1 MATRLGSYVQRLR
14 RDAGLTQQQAA
25 DLAGLSIGSLRDLE
39 QGRITAPR
47 SATLRRLA
55 EALRLSAADTD
66 ELLRRSQP
74 GQFPDDELW
83 LQVLGPVALQVDGAR
98 VELGSSRQ
106 RLLLGVLALAANSPV
121 SQERLIETIW
131 GNRPPGNVAELLQT
145 NATRLRRRLREHGGD
160 RAPELVTAPGSYQL
174 TIAENQLDLL
184 LFRRLAGQAQRAWQ
198 AGDPAT
204 AGRLLAEGIALW
216 RGDPFADLASLRT
229 DPEVAGLS
237 REWQAAAVGYAAT
250 AIELGR
256 PDDALPL
263 LWRVVEADPLH
274 EAAYAQLL
282 IALSVNGQPADAS
295 TLFEKLRRRLAE
307 ELGTDPG
314 PELVRA
320 YQAARRRDRGRLVSP
335 TTTVRRQLPA
345 DLAEFTGR
353 EAELAALH
361 AAADNSLPAPRCGA
375 HAPSSN
381 SPPAPRC
388 GAPPP
393 PIGSGTAATVLSI
406 VGTAG
411 VGKTG
416 LAVHFA
422 QQLLAAGRYPDLQLY
437 VDLGGCADQPPGE
450 PASVLAM
457 LLRLLGVAPD
467 QMPPDLPGRAAL
479 YRDRLFG
486 RAALVLLDNVSSE
499 EWVQPLLPGG
509 PTNLVLLTSRR
520 SLALDGGR
528 VVPLDV
534 LPPADAERLLARIAG
549 PERVSGD
556 LAGARR
562 LVELCGQLPLAVS
575 LAARRLRARPSWRPS
590 DLADRLQH
598 TDDLLAELAAGS
610 DQLRTVFDASYR
622 RLTDDE
628 QRLFRLLGG
637 HAGDEVTAECAAALT
652 GLPRVVARRLLDR
665 LVDEHLAMMDAGE
678 RYRLPL
684 LLRHYARGLDRP
696 G

>member
-1 MATRLGSYVQRLR
+1 LR

-83 LQVLGPVALQVDGAR
+83 LQVLGPVALRVDGAR
-98 VELGSSRQ
+98 VELGSPRQ

-121 SQERLIETIW
+121 SQERLIEVIW

-145 NATRLRRRLREHGGD
+145 NATRLRRRLRELGGD

-184 LFRRLAGQAQRAWQ
+184 LFRRLAGQARQAWQ

-250 AIELGR
+250 ATELGR

-295 TLFEKLRRRLAE
+295 TLFEDLRRRLAE

-320 YQAARRRDRGRLVSP
+320 YQAARRRDRGRLVPP
-335 TTTVRRQLPA
+335 TTTVRRRLPT

-361 AAADNSLPAPRCGA
+361 AAAVDA
-375 HAPSSN
+375 
-381 SPPAPRC
+381 PPAPP
-388 GAPPP
+388 AA
-393 PIGSGTAATVLSI
+393 GSGTAATVLSI

-422 QQLLAAGRYPDLQLY
+422 HQLLAAGRYPDLQLY
-437 VDLGGCADQPPGE
+437 VDLGGYADQPPGE
-450 PASVLAM
+450 SASVLGM
-457 LLRLLGVAPD
+457 LLWLLGLPPD
-467 QMPPDLPGRAAL
+467 QIPPDLPGRAAL

-486 RAALVLLDNVSSE
+486 RAALVLLDNVPSE

-528 VVPLDV
+528 TVPLDV

-549 PERVSGD
+549 PERTSGD
-556 LAGARR
+556 PAGTWR
-562 LVELCGQLPLAVS
+562 LVELCGHLPLAVS
-575 LAARRLRARPSWRPS
+575 LAARRLRARPGWRPT

-598 TDDLLAELAAGS
+598 TGDLLAELAAGS

-622 RLTDDE
+622 LLTADE
-628 QRLFRLLGG
+628 RRLFRLLGG
-637 HAGDEVTAECAAALT
+637 HAGGEITAECAAALT
-652 GLPRVVARRLLDR
+652 GLPPVAARRLLDR

-678 RYRLPL
+678 RYRLPP

>member
-1 MATRLGSYVQRLR
+1 LR
-14 RDAGLTQQQAA
+14 RDAGLTQRQAA
-25 DLAGLSIGSLRDLE
+25 DLAGLSVGSLRDLE

-55 EALRLSAADTD
+55 EALRLSAVDTD
-66 ELLRRSQP
+66 ALLRRSQP
-74 GQFPDDELW
+74 GQFPDDGLW
-83 LQVLGPVALQVDGAR
+83 LQVLGPVTLQVDGAR
-98 VELGSSRQ
+98 VELGSTRQ
-106 RLLLGVLALAANSPV
+106 RLLLGVLALAANTPV

-145 NATRLRRRLREHGGD
+145 NATRLRRRLRELGGD

-174 TIAENQLDLL
+174 TIAGNQLDLL
-184 LFRRLAGQAQRAWQ
+184 LFRRLAEQARQARQ
-198 AGDPAT
+198 AGDPA
-204 AGRLLAEGIALW
+204 AACRLLAEGIALW

-237 REWQAAAVGYAAT
+237 REWQAAAVDYAAT
-250 AIELGR
+250 VIELGR

-263 LWRVVEADPLH
+263 LWRVVEADSLH

-314 PELVRA
+314 PDLVRA
-320 YQAARRRDRGRLVSP
+320 YQAARRRDRSRPVSS
-335 TTTVRRQLPA
+335 TATVRRQLPA
-345 DLAEFTGR
+345 DLADFTGR
-353 EAELAALH
+353 AAELAALH
-361 AAADNSLPAPRCGA
+361 AAAASHQAAG
-375 HAPSSN
+375 
-381 SPPAPRC
+381 
-388 GAPPP
+388 
-393 PIGSGTAATVLSI
+393 GSGTAAVVLSV

-411 VGKTG
+411 AGKTA

-422 QQLLAAGRYPDLQLY
+422 HQLLAAGRYPDLQLY
-437 VDLGGCADQPPGE
+437 VDLAGYGDQPPCD
-450 PASVLAM
+450 PAGVLAM
-457 LLRLLGVAPD
+457 LLWLLEVAPG
-467 QMPPDLPGRAAL
+467 QIPPDLPGRSAL

-486 RAALVLLDNVSSE
+486 KQALVLLDNVPGE

-534 LPPADAERLLARIAG
+534 FPPADSDRLLSRIAG
-549 PERVSGD
+549 PERVAGD
-556 LAGARR
+556 PGGARR
-562 LVELCGQLPLAVS
+562 LAELCGQLPLAVS
-575 LAARRLRARPSWRPS
+575 LAARRLRARPSWRPA

-598 TDDLLAELAAGS
+598 ADDRLTELAAGS
-610 DQLRTVFDASYR
+610 NQLRTVFDASYR
-622 RLTDDE
+622 RLADPE
-628 QRLFRLLGG
+628 RRLFRLLGG
-637 HAGDEVTAECAAALT
+637 HDGNEVTAECAAALT

-665 LVDEHLAMMDAGE
+665 LVEEHLATMDAGE

-684 LLRHYARGLDRP
+684 LLRHYAAGLDRS